1 MMLSECLRVPA
12 LRNRPP
18 ALKAVTYILFIL
30 TTGYAFGLAAQG
42 VAQDGTLLGERPYS
56 FPDYAQAY
64 GYTRFDG
71 SQDTIEKYWTKA
83 EYESAVDDQ
92 RFEFQKLLY
101 ASDGL
106 SVVAYVYKP
115 REITTALPT
124 IVFNRGSG
132 VHKDIAPVLVPYF
145 HRLAQQGFVIVAP
158 MYRQSDGG
166 EGIDGNGGDDLAD
179 LLNIQALIES
189 LPYADANNIFMTG
202 ESRGAMMV
210 YQAIREGFPMRAAA
224 VWGGFTDLQPLID
237 AQPMM
242 FEYAKN
248 NWPGFTEENLQ
259 AEIEKRSAVYWAE
272 QINVPVLLMH
282 GESDGSIPVGHTYEL
297 ATRLQDNHR
306 MYSLIVYA
314 DDNHILS
321 RSQEE
326 RDRATVKWFRNF
338 DSAADAKRKNYLT
351 TLASEDE
358 INDVGYSLLRRGRLD
373 EAITVLVIGTQ
384 RFPKSA
390 NSHDSL
396 GEAQAYA
403 GDTQAAISSYSKA
416 LALSTDEADLERVR
430 TILAD
435 LNGPQ

>member
-1 MMLSECLRVPA
+1 MKMIA
-12 LRNRPP
+12 N
-18 ALKAVTYILFIL
+18 ILFMLI
-30 TTGYAFGLAAQG
+30 AGLATAAAAQE
-42 VAQDGTLLGERPYS
+42 APQDGAILGERPYS

-64 GYTRFDG
+64 GYTRLDG
-71 SQDTIEKYWTKA
+71 SQDAIEKYWTEA
-83 EYESAVDDQ
+83 EYESAVEDPL
-92 RFEFQKLLY
+92 FEFQKLLY

-115 REITTALPT
+115 RKITKALPT

-145 HRLAQQGFVIVAP
+145 HRLAQQGFVVIAP

-166 EGIDGNGGDDLAD
+166 EGIDANGGDDLAD
-179 LLNIQALIES
+179 LLNILPLIES
-189 LPYADANNIFMTG
+189 LPYTDANNIFMTG

-224 VWGGFTDLQPLID
+224 VWGGFTDMQPLID
-237 AQPMM
+237 AQPML

-248 NWPGFTEENLQ
+248 NWPGFTEDNLQ
-259 AEIEKRSAVYWAE
+259 AEIERRSAIYWAE

-282 GESDGSIPVGHTYEL
+282 GESDGSIPVGHTYNL
-297 ATRLQDNHR
+297 ASRLQDNHR
-306 MYSLIVYA
+306 MYSLIVFA

-338 DSAADAKRKNYLT
+338 DSAADAKRENYLK

-373 EAITVLVIGTQ
+373 EAITVLQIGTQ

-403 GDTQAAISSYSKA
+403 GNTQAAISSYSSA
-416 LALSTDEADLERVR
+416 LALSTNEAESARVR
-430 TILAD
+430 TILTD
-435 LNGPQ
+435 LEALQ